1 MKQLN
6 ALHGPCRFGGPCRA
20 VPVRHGSAVRAVPVH
35 GPHLSNPYSARNF
48 LRSVPVQPGPVL
60 YVHRRLKKRFRGG
73 RSGRFGPFGH
83 LYLQL
88 SRTKLHTCMHKHNI
102 YALKSEP
109 TKKKILRY
117 AGKVE
122 MNMKK
127 ACC

>member
-1 MKQLN
+1 MHCTGRAGL
-6 ALHGPCRFGGPCRA
+6 AGRA

-83 LYLQL
+83 LCLYVA
-88 SRTKLHTCMHKHNI
+88 KLAESIIDDANQDEK
-102 YALKSEP
+102 L
-109 TKKKILRY
+109 
-117 AGKVE
+117 
-122 MNMKK
+122 
-127 ACC
+127 